1 MQQYSVNVIWSD
13 ADEDFVAT
21 SLEFPGASGF
31 GVTWEEA
38 VADVREAIL
47 GIIEVMEEDG
57 EPIPDPRKLESYSGR
72 VNLRMPRSMH
82 RNLASAADRE
92 GVSLN
97 TLMLTHLAAGL
108 GTTAAASRRS
118 DRRKAAAIAK

>member
-1 MQQYSVNVIWSD
+1 MQQYSVSVIWSD

-31 GVTWEEA
+31 GVTWEDA

-72 VNLRMPRSMH
+72 LNLRMPRSMH

-108 GTTAAASRRS
+108 GTTAPVSGLC
-118 DRRKAAAIAK
+118 DRPKAAQIAN

>member
-1 MQQYSVNVIWSD
+1 MQYSVNAIWSD
-13 ADEDFVAT
+13 ADEEFVAT

-31 GVTWEEA
+31 GATWEEA

-47 GIIEVMEEDG
+47 GILEVMKEDG
-57 EPIPDPRKLESYSGR
+57 DPIPDPRKLESYSGR
-72 VNLRMPRSMH
+72 VNLRMPRSLH
-82 RNLASAADRE
+82 RTLAIAAARE

-108 GTTAAASRRS
+108 GTTAKAS
-118 DRRKAAAIAK
+118 DRRDHRKGARILK

>member
-1 MQQYSVNVIWSD
+1 MQYSVNAIWSD
-13 ADEDFVAT
+13 ADEEFVAT

-31 GVTWEEA
+31 GATWEEA

-47 GIIEVMEEDG
+47 GILEVMKEDG
-57 EPIPDPRKLESYSGR
+57 DPIPDPRKLESYSGR
-72 VNLRMPRSMH
+72 VNLRMPRSLH
-82 RNLASAADRE
+82 RTLAIAAARE

-108 GTTAAASRRS
+108 GTTVAASDRPFRS
-118 DRRKAAAIAK
+118 RGARILK